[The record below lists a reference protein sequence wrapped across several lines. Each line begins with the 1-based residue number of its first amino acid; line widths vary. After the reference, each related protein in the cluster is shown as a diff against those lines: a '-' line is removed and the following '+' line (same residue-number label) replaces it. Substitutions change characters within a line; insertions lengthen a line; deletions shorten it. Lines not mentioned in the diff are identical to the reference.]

1 MVLPLISRAI
11 LQTFRCVTYDETDE
25 YSTERGAEFM
35 FVDPAIDCR
44 GAKYRFMVIY
54 ASANVL
60 IWPVGVPLGL
70 LVCLWRISRFL
81 DPPGVPEA
89 QAIIKRRTNEHVS
102 ESAVAFLALQ
112 YKPRYWYYE
121 VIFSL
126 SRRLVLTSVVLVF
139 ESRGQFIVF
148 VLSVSIIVSVCER
161 ELNAFI
167 EPYTGAFVYLMTW
180 QILLCVTAMLIMD
193 SRITDDVDEV
203 LLGALLVFMNAS
215 LFVIV
220 IIDTRG
226 DIMRERIEKAH
237 RRGTAFLQKA
247 KDSGRNRHSII
258 NRRSIATRRDRGD
271 IKASERS
278 DIERHSII
286 DRTQSVQP
294 RQEAWASKASSGYSG
309 EMGVAESK
317 LSDERGR
324 FSGGDDEAAAEPSR
338 VVARLFS
345 TKDSSDH
352 NEKKAGAA
360 ALTGAEVAEV
370 LGQAERLPA

>member
-25 YSTERGAEFM
+25 YSTEKGAKFM

-81 DPPGVPEA
+81 DPPGVSEA
-89 QAIIKRRTNEHVS
+89 QAIKKRRNNEHVS

-180 QILLCVTAMLIMD
+180 QILLFVTAMLIMD

-203 LLGALLVFMNAS
+203 WLGVLLVFMNAS
-215 LFVIV
+215 LFFVV

-237 RRGTAFLQKA
+237 RRSTAFLQKA
-247 KDSGRNRHSII
+247 RDAGRKKRSII
-258 NRRSIATRRDRGD
+258 NRRSIETRRDRGE
-271 IKASERS
+271 IKDSERS
-278 DIERHSII
+278 DIDRHSII
-286 DRTQSVQP
+286 DRVQSVQP
-294 RQEAWASKASSGYSG
+294 WHEACASKASSGYSG
-309 EMGVAESK
+309 QMGVVESK

-324 FSGGDDEAAAEPSR
+324 FSGSDDEAAAEPSG
-338 VVARLFS
+338 
-345 TKDSSDH
+345 
-352 NEKKAGAA
+352 KAVYR
-360 ALTGAEVAEV
+360 ALAPS
-370 LGQAERLPA
+370 L